1 MPDALCFFYCRHFY
15 LGLSELLCFTDILSL
30 LAAVMLQ
37 GIDLGQEMCYKTCFS
52 MYFHL
57 LS

>member
-1 MPDALCFFYCRHFY
+1 MRSAFFIAAIFTSVCQNCF
-15 LGLSELLCFTDILSL
+15 CFTDILSL

-37 GIDLGQEMCYKTCFS
+37 RIDLGQEMCYKTCFS
-52 MYFHL
+52 MYLHL